1 MSAEPLLQSLPLLL
15 AGENLSAD
23 QARAALAV
31 VMRGD
36 ATPAQIAGLLIALRA
51 KGESPAEIAGCA
63 AALREHAIAVR
74 PQRKDLVDTAGTGGD
89 RTGSFNI
96 STAAALVAAG
106 AGAGVA
112 KHGNRSVSSRSGS
125 ADVLEA
131 LGVPVEIPH
140 AAVAQMIDE
149 HGFGF
154 LYAPSHHPAMRH
166 AGPVR
171 RELGVPTI
179 MNLLGPL
186 ANPVGAP
193 FQVVGVARPELVDIM
208 AQVLQL
214 LGTEHALVVH
224 GEGGFDEITPC
235 GPTTI
240 ADVTPTS
247 ITTTL
252 FNPTDIGI
260 AHAEPEQLL
269 GAGPKANATI
279 IRAVLAGQPG
289 APRDAVL
296 LNAAAALVACGI
308 AEDLATGVAQAA
320 ESIDSQ
326 RAATV
331 LAAVSAAAQVAE
343 EGGRE

>member
-23 QARAALAV
+23 QARAALDV

-193 FQVVGVARPELVDIM
+193 FQVVGVARPELVDTM

-235 GPTTI
+235 GLTTI

-260 AHAEPEQLL
+260 AYAEPEQLL

-308 AEDLATGVAQAA
+308 AADLATGVAQAA
-320 ESIDSQ
+320 ESVDSQ
-326 RAATV
+326 RAAAV